1 VREIIEQASIKY
13 NSKKSGII
21 DLGERIVESW
31 MLSTEHKK
39 NILYNY
45 YESEGIGVIVADDE
59 LYVTQNF
66 C

>member
-1 VREIIEQASIKY
+1 LKGGENLALI
-13 NSKKSGII
+13 SGLGEFE
-21 DLGERIVESW
+21 DMGERIVDSW
-31 MLSTEHKK
+31 MLSPEHKK